1 MKFILLPFPLFSL
14 SFESLTDATELK
26 SSLHPNVK
34 YHTTRAV
41 DHATRGSDGPPRI
54 HRCAQRS
61 TKPRPSACP
70 RTLQQRSGTAQQQQ
84 HIVSQRNVNQPM
96 YQPTHFPKRQTY
108 DSATTEPT
116 RTAACLNRG
125 QSSSPRTL
133 GASTKTSHAQ
143 GPRTKQSYSDVVN
156 ESVSSGLVESIAP
169 IPTHQINRSKTC
181 QYCRRHCPNWII
193 ETLENPAPKL
203 RISPECHH
211 PLPRQRK

>member
-14 SFESLTDATELK
+14 SFESLTDAAEQK

-116 RTAACLNRG
+116 RTAACLIAALARSG
-125 QSSSPRTL
+125 RAQRPATL
-133 GASTKTSHAQ
+133 RAHEQNNHTAT
-143 GPRTKQSYSDVVN
+143 
-156 ESVSSGLVESIAP
+156 
-169 IPTHQINRSKTC
+169 
-181 QYCRRHCPNWII
+181 W
-193 ETLENPAPKL
+193 
-203 RISPECHH
+203 
-211 PLPRQRK
+211 